1 MWKVRMYMNTGFNT
15 VNVPDSEATLNTAA
29 ESHTDFPV
37 IDCLQRYFLSSIK
50 IRAFEDQVIQG
61 DYIKLW
67 DESNPSRFAFYSV
80 NGYTMTSGD
89 TITLSISMDSL
100 LTCGGV
106 DNIDFLD
113 GVTNRY
119 NASDNTMNMRNVED
133 DPLLIPQNL
142 HLICIGEYF
151 GDDYNRGGSSPGQF
165 HFGGSCKLIVSS
177 LYNIFEQIELESGVD
192 VEVSP
197 STWEG
202 TLVASPI
209 VKKPTTTITPTK
221 FANYYG
227 GGQVDSSVYADGN
240 AYWVLDSTDTA
251 SFYDSLQDKCER
263 ILRYGRQDVL
273 TNAYFVPTKLANR
286 ITVTRTQE
294 SQASPVGRLNIAK
307 MVPAELFTYQEAG
320 SGSNNEYFD
329 YSSVSGVALLGDKDL
344 RPLYQ
349 TSGGYTVKNRRAVMG
364 KNFDFVFM
372 VRDSGDTKRVSSEE
386 IAYKLAPQGNSHYI
400 PAIGVSVDLR
410 PNGHVEYGI
419 KTEQT
424 VHVDQ
429 DWENPPHIILKSGEW
444 EKANLF
450 TTAAVGSMVN
460 AKNYNVSQQLAEA
473 SVLVNM
479 ANQANRAGYMT
490 RAAGEALGAAAQ
502 TLNPQHDIPIES
514 GVNNL
519 AGAVADIQTVSGR
532 YQIDAAMN
540 ARMAAM
546 YSGNIGEL
554 SMAAEA
560 GAGNEYALTMFNR
573 DIERRREQ
581 EEFINA
587 NYPTTQVISG
597 GGGGST
603 TSTGQ
608 GLLVYRYFPTADDV
622 ERFDRILNQFGC
634 KITIPTEKKQLKCRR
649 LYNYI
654 EASSVSIKCNT
665 VPKSV
670 RNDLANLFSAGLRI
684 WHTDPKDHNYREE
697 NAYVNA

>member
-15 VNVPDSEATLNTAA
+15 VNVPDSEATLNSAA

-50 IRAFEDQVIQG
+50 IRAYEDQVIQG

-67 DESNPSRFAFYSV
+67 DESNSSRFAFYSV

-89 TITLSISMDSL
+89 TIELSISMDSL

-133 DPLLIPQNL
+133 DPLLIPHDL
-142 HLICIGEYF
+142 HLICLGEYF

-177 LYNIFEQIELESGVD
+177 LYNIFEELELDSGVD
-192 VEVSP
+192 VEVSE
-197 STWEG
+197 SSWEG
-202 TLVASPI
+202 ILTASPI
-209 VKKPTTTITPTK
+209 VKKTTRVYPTK
-221 FANYYG
+221 FYNYYG
-227 GGQVDSSVYADGN
+227 GGQVDSSIYADGN
-240 AYWVLDSTDTA
+240 AYWVLNSDQTA
-251 SFYDSLQDKCER
+251 SFYDLLQERCEK

-273 TNAYFVPTKLANR
+273 TNAYFVPTKLANG
-286 ITVTRTQE
+286 ITVTRSQE
-294 SQASPVGRLNIAK
+294 SQSVPVGALNIAK
-307 MVPAELFTYQEAG
+307 MVPAESFTYQESG
-320 SGSNNEYFD
+320 GGSNNEYFD

-344 RPLYQ
+344 RPMYQ
-349 TSGGYTVKNRRAVMG
+349 TAGGYTVKNRRAVMG

-386 IAYKLAPQGNSHYI
+386 ISYKLAPQHNSHYI

-424 VHVDQ
+424 LNVDQ

-444 EKANLF
+444 EKAHLF

-460 AKNYNVSQQLAEA
+460 AKNFNIAQQLADA

-479 ANQANRAGYMT
+479 AHQANKAGYMT
-490 RAAGEALGAAAQ
+490 RAAGDAIGGVAQ
-502 TLNPQHDIPIES
+502 GLNPQNDLPIGS
-514 GVNNL
+514 GVSGLFNS
-519 AGAVADIQTVSGR
+519 VADIQTMSGG
-532 YQIDAAMN
+532 YQLDAAME
-540 ARMAAM
+540 ARRASIAA
-546 YSGNIGEL
+546 GRTGEF
-554 SMAAEA
+554 SMASEA
-560 GAGNEYALTMFNR
+560 GAGNDYALTMFNR

-603 TSTGQ
+603 TSSGQ

-634 KITIPTEKKQLKCRR
+634 KITVPTEKSQLKCRR